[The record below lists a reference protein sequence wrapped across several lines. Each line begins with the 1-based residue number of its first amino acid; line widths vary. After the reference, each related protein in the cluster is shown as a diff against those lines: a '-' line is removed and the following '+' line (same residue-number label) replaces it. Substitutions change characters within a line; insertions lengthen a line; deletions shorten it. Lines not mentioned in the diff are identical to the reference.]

1 MKKQYLIQ
9 YKITA
14 DEVIA
19 NRIKSITSSWIKF
32 FDNSWL
38 IESTLT
44 AKEIYEKISLS
55 SDEFSVIIIE
65 INKGSYY
72 GRMNTKIWDWLKQK
86 RS

>member
-9 YKITA
+9 YKITT
-14 DEVIA
+14 DDIVA
-19 NRIKSITSSWIKF
+19 NRIKAITSSWIKY

-44 AKEIYEKISLS
+44 PKEIYERISLS

-65 INKGSYY
+65 VNKTSYY
-72 GRMNTKIWDWLKQK
+72 GRMNTKVWDWLKQK
-86 RS
+86 RN

>member
-19 NRIKSITSSWIKF
+19 NRIKAITSSWIKF

-44 AKEIYEKISLS
+44 AKEIYEKISS
-55 SDEFSVIIIE
+55 ASDEFSVIIIE
-65 INKGSYY
+65 VNKSSYY
-72 GRMNTKIWDWLKQK
+72 GRMNTKVWDWLKQK